1 MYDTVQTL
9 GATRI
14 QHGEFNDRIYVMR
27 LDPADVP
34 AVIPRLEDLAAR
46 QGYGKVIVKAPASCV
61 QAFAD
66 NGYTEE
72 ARIPG
77 FFDGREGVHFMVR
90 YHDRK
95 RQVERKPRTVE
106 KNLALALAKQAAGER
121 PRRPQW
127 GNAVVSRAA
136 EADVAAMAEVY
147 RLVFPSYPFPIHDPA
162 YLRKCMRADVD
173 FFKVER
179 GGRIVA
185 LSSAEMAPADGNAEM
200 TDFATLPELR
210 GQGAAQGLLSAME
223 TAMAERKM
231 PTVFTIARAYSTGM
245 NVTFAKS
252 GYAFGG
258 TLTGNTNIGGA
269 IESMN
274 VWYKHLA

>member
-14 QHGEFNDRIYVMR
+14 QHGEFNDRIYVMK

-34 AVIPRLEDLAAR
+34 EVIPRLEDLAVR
-46 QGYGKVIVKAPASCV
+46 HGYGKVIVKAPARCV

-66 NGYTEE
+66 SGYTEE
-72 ARIPG
+72 AQIPR

-95 RQVERKPRTVE
+95 RQVERKPKTVE

-127 GNAVVSRAA
+127 GNAVVSRAT
-136 EADVAAMAEVY
+136 E
-147 RLVFPSYPFPIHDPA
+147 
-162 YLRKCMRADVD
+162 ADVD

-179 GGRIVA
+179 DGRLVA
-185 LSSAEMAPADGNAEM
+185 LASAEMAPADGNAEM

-210 GQGAAQGLLSAME
+210 GQGAAQGLLTAME
-223 TAMAERKM
+223 RAMAERAM

-252 GYAFGG
+252 GYTFGG

-269 IESMN
+269 VESMN
-274 VWYKHLA
+274 VWYKHLG